1 MSYIPPAQ
9 TIGIEQIKIWEEK
22 HQPIKENDIVI
33 FYTGYQHRWAKRPN
47 DKEFL
52 RDWPGLSRDVAQYLA
67 NRKIKAVG
75 TDAMTVDAYIHDNYP
90 AHDIF
95 LNKEIL
101 IIENLN
107 NIDKLPDNFI
117 FIALPLKIAN
127 GSASP
132 IRAVALY

>member
-1 MSYIPPAQ
+1 MTKKLFYN
-9 TIGIEQIKIWEEK
+9 G
-22 HQPIKENDIVI
+22 DILTLEDELYAEAVLVED
-33 FYTGYQHRWAKRPN
+33 G
-47 DKEFL
+47 
-52 RDWPGLSRDVAQYLA
+52 
-67 NRKIKAVG
+67 KIKAVG